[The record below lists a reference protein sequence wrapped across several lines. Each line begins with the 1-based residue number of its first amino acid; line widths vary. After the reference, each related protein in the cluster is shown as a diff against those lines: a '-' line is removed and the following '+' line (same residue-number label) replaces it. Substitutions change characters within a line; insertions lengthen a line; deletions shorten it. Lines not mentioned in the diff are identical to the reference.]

1 MASSNVKK
9 SVRDQ
14 SDDTNKAIL
23 KAQKKW
29 ENEEVAKRLK
39 RFPELQSEFVT
50 SSGIPIKRL
59 YTPADAAVKYLE
71 DLSFPGEYPY
81 TRGVD
86 ATGYRARQWTRR
98 PITGFQSAE
107 ETNKRFRYL
116 IRHGQT
122 GLHFVFDMPTL
133 TGYDSDHPMAS
144 GEVGLGGIA
153 IDSLADFEDL
163 FKGIRLDE
171 VSVSYSHWGP
181 VILAMFLAVAEKQ
194 GIPFRKLRGTT
205 QNDVLMYFHSCHFFD
220 LPIKANMKH
229 FADLVEFAARNMP
242 EWYTV
247 SISGYNCREGG
258 CSAVQEIAFAFGD
271 AIEYINVCLERGLK
285 IDEFAHRFS
294 FMLNAHIEFFEEI
307 CKCRA
312 MRRMW
317 ARILRERF
325 KSMNPR
331 AWQLRFHTQTSGA
344 SLTAQQPLNNIVRGT
359 VQALAGVLGGAQ
371 SLHVSCYDECFS
383 IPSQQAAQVSLNTQN
398 IIAYETNVA
407 STIDPLGGSYFV
419 ENLTNQLEEEAWKLM
434 GKIEA
439 QGGMLQAALSG
450 WVQQEKADYV
460 RRFQEDLRKKK
471 RIIVGVNEFMSDE
484 TLPMEIFRVPE
495 EFEKSKIAK
504 LKKLRLSRNNDAVR
518 AALDGLTKSCRRG
531 DNTIPAT
538 LQAVKTY
545 ATVGEIYH
553 AMRQVYGDVTTQEIH
568 TASVKV

>member
-1 MASSNVKK
+1 MAGFKTNGRS
-9 SVRDQ
+9 RGRADGR
-14 SDDTNKAIL
+14 NKAIL
-23 KAQKKW
+23 KARKQW
-29 ENEEVAKRLK
+29 EDEEVSKRLK
-39 RFPELQSEFVT
+39 KIPERQSEYVT
-50 SSGIPIKRL
+50 TSGIPIKRL
-59 YTPADAAVKYLE
+59 YTPEDAHINYIE
-71 DLSFPGEYPY
+71 DLSFPGVYPY

-86 ATGYRARQWTRR
+86 ATGYRARLWTRR

-116 IRHGQT
+116 IDRGQT

-133 TGYDSDHPMAS
+133 TGYDTDHPLAN

-153 IDSLADFEDL
+153 IDSLADFEVL
-163 FKGIRLDE
+163 LNGIRLDE
-171 VSVSYSHWGP
+171 VSISYSHWGP
-181 VILAMFLAVAEKQ
+181 VILAMLLAVAEKQ
-194 GIPFRKLRGTT
+194 GVPFRKLRGTT

-229 FADLVEFAARNMP
+229 FVDVVEFATRNMP

-271 AIEYINVCLERGLK
+271 AIEYIDACLERGLK

-317 ARILRERF
+317 ARILRERY
-325 KSMNPR
+325 KSANPR

-344 SLTAQQPLNNIVRGT
+344 SLTAQQPLNNVIRGT
-359 VQALAGVLGGAQ
+359 IEALAGVLGGAQ
-371 SLHVSCYDECFS
+371 SLHVSCYDECYS
-383 IPSQQAAQVSLNTQN
+383 VPSREAAQVSLNTQS
-398 IIAYETNVA
+398 IIAYETNVT

-419 ENLTNQLEEEAWKLM
+419 ESLTNALEAEALKVM
-434 GKIEA
+434 RKIED
-439 QGGMLQAALSG
+439 QGGMLRAALSG

-460 RRFQEDLRKKK
+460 RRFQEDLKRKK

-484 TLPMEIFRVPE
+484 SLPIEIFRVPP
-495 EFEKSKIAK
+495 EFEAAKIKK
-504 LKKLRLSRNNDAVR
+504 LKGLRRSRNNDAVR
-518 AALDGLTKSCRRG
+518 KALNNLMKSCERG
-531 DNTIPAT
+531 DNTIPPM
-538 LQAVKTY
+538 LEAVKAY
-545 ATVGEIYH
+545 ATIGEIYQ
-553 AMRQVYGDVTTQEIH
+553 AMRNVYGEVTSEEIH
-568 TASVKV
+568 TASVKA